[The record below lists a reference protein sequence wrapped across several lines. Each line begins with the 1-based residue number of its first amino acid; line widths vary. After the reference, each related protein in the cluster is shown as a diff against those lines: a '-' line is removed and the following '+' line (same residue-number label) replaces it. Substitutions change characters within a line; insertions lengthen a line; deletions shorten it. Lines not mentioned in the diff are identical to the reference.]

1 MRSIL
6 RALSDEARNRFIS
19 WLGLVG
25 QKNESGWVKYVI
37 PLIREDWPKERQ
49 YRTTSSVKAW
59 IGLLDD
65 TGDKFPEVYDSVKT
79 YLVPIETID
88 HLFYRFTREL
98 GGKGAIAAIFPET
111 TLDLMDK
118 ITPLI
123 FTRTS
128 GELQKILELIE
139 DTDTSL
145 IKDSRY
151 LRLIALVEK
160 N

>member
-1 MRSIL
+1 
-6 RALSDEARNRFIS
+6 
-19 WLGLVG
+19 
-25 QKNESGWVKYVI
+25 
-37 PLIREDWPKERQ
+37 EDWPKERQ

-59 IGLLDD
+59 VGLLDD

-98 GGKGAIAAIFPET
+98 GGKEAIAAIFPET

-118 ITPLI
+118 ITPQI

-128 GELQKILELIE
+128 GELQKILELIG

>member
-1 MRSIL
+1 TQP
-6 RALSDEARNRFIS
+6 ATGETYPKSDLFN
-19 WLGLVG
+19 
-25 QKNESGWVKYVI
+25 
-37 PLIREDWPKERQ
+37 
-49 YRTTSSVKAW
+49 KA
-59 IGLLDD
+59 
-65 TGDKFPEVYDSVKT
+65 
-79 YLVPIETID
+79 
-88 HLFYRFTREL
+88 
-98 GGKGAIAAIFPET
+98 
-111 TLDLMDK
+111 
-118 ITPLI
+118 PLI